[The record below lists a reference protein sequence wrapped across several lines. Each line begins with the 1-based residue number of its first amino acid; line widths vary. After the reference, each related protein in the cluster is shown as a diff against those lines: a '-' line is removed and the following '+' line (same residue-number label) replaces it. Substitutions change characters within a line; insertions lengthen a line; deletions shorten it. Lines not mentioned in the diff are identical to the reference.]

1 MTKSELRTLYTSKRK
16 GLSSEE
22 INEISLQILENLK
35 TLDIWEKS
43 VFHVF
48 VPIAKNHEINTFYLV
63 DYLFAQQKTVI
74 VPKVEGLEML
84 NSKISPDVNWT
95 TGKFGVPEPLEY
107 ELIDSERIEVVFLP
121 MLICDKKGNR
131 VGYGGGYYDR
141 FLANLNPN
149 VLKIGL
155 NFFSPISEIKDV
167 ESFDIPLD
175 YCVTG
180 KEIVSFKVF

>member
-1 MTKSELRTLYTSKRK
+1 MTKSELRTLYKSKRK
-16 GLSSEE
+16 ALLPEE
-22 INEISLQILENLK
+22 VIEISLQILDNLK
-35 TLDIWEKS
+35 ILDIWKNS

-48 VPIAKNHEINTFYLV
+48 VPIAKNHEINTFHLI
-63 DYLFAQQKTVI
+63 DYIFTKGKTVV

-84 NSKISPDVNWT
+84 NCEISPDVNWT

-141 FLANLNPN
+141 FLEKLNPN
-149 VLKIGL
+149 VIKIGL
-155 NFFSPISEIKDV
+155 NFFSPISEIEDV
-167 ESFDIPLD
+167 EIFDIPLD

-180 KEIVSFKVF
+180 EEIVSF